1 MSEFD
6 KIIKEKVE
14 LFEVPYNDAHWTEM
28 ESKLNSI
35 KATKLKTNIFSAA
48 AIVTVLSIGA
58 YLIFGGE
65 TKQGIDN
72 SISTNNLNE
81 IENTE
86 NNTELKNN
94 GQNNQSI
101 IIPENNLKNSQEENN
116 ETLPKEN
123 ENIIT
128 ENIESNNVDNSNH
141 GNSYASEEENNSN
154 TIKSTINVNAEFIVY
169 NNRVCLGE
177 TVSFESMENDRP
189 VSYLW
194 NFGDGN
200 ISRETNPKHNYET
213 PGKFN
218 VTLTLIDKQSGTEH
232 TTIQHDIVTI
242 LSKPNVRFAYSEE
255 SVKHDDNKLMY
266 PYTTFKVKNSLK
278 NTTYEWTFGNGESSS
293 GKMVRTIHKKAANY
307 LVKLTAKDENGC
319 LATIEKTIKIKN
331 NFILY
336 APNGL
341 RLNPDNPENGIFMP
355 KALVEWDIP
364 FEMVITN
371 KSGKVIYKTSDK
383 NEGWNGKL
391 NNTGQQMQ
399 EGIYFWKIVTKDFEN
414 NPHYHQGEIKLVK

>member
-1 MSEFD
+1 M
-6 KIIKEKVE
+6 
-14 LFEVPYNDAHWTEM
+14 
-28 ESKLNSI
+28 
-35 KATKLKTNIFSAA
+35 
-48 AIVTVLSIGA
+48 
-58 YLIFGGE
+58 
-65 TKQGIDN
+65 
-72 SISTNNLNE
+72 
-81 IENTE
+81 
-86 NNTELKNN
+86 
-94 GQNNQSI
+94 
-101 IIPENNLKNSQEENN
+101 
-116 ETLPKEN
+116 
-123 ENIIT
+123 
-128 ENIESNNVDNSNH
+128 
-141 GNSYASEEENNSN
+141 
-154 TIKSTINVNAEFIVY
+154 
-169 NNRVCLGE
+169 
-177 TVSFESMENDRP
+177 
-189 VSYLW
+189 
-194 NFGDGN
+194 
-200 ISRETNPKHNYET
+200 
-213 PGKFN
+213 
-218 VTLTLIDKQSGTEH
+218 IDKQSGTEH

-242 LSKPNVRFAYSEE
+242 LSKPNVRFAYSAE

-278 NTTYEWTFGNGESSS
+278 KTTYEWSFGNGEFSS

>member
-48 AIVTVLSIGA
+48 AIVAVLSIGA

-94 GQNNQSI
+94 DQNNKSI

-128 ENIESNNVDNSNH
+128 ENI
-141 GNSYASEEENNSN
+141 
-154 TIKSTINVNAEFIVY
+154 
-169 NNRVCLGE
+169 
-177 TVSFESMENDRP
+177 
-189 VSYLW
+189 
-194 NFGDGN
+194 
-200 ISRETNPKHNYET
+200 
-213 PGKFN
+213 
-218 VTLTLIDKQSGTEH
+218 
-232 TTIQHDIVTI
+232 
-242 LSKPNVRFAYSEE
+242 
-255 SVKHDDNKLMY
+255 
-266 PYTTFKVKNSLK
+266 
-278 NTTYEWTFGNGESSS
+278 
-293 GKMVRTIHKKAANY
+293 
-307 LVKLTAKDENGC
+307 
-319 LATIEKTIKIKN
+319 
-331 NFILY
+331 
-336 APNGL
+336 
-341 RLNPDNPENGIFMP
+341 
-355 KALVEWDIP
+355 
-364 FEMVITN
+364 
-371 KSGKVIYKTSDK
+371 
-383 NEGWNGKL
+383 
-391 NNTGQQMQ
+391 
-399 EGIYFWKIVTKDFEN
+399 
-414 NPHYHQGEIKLVK
+414 